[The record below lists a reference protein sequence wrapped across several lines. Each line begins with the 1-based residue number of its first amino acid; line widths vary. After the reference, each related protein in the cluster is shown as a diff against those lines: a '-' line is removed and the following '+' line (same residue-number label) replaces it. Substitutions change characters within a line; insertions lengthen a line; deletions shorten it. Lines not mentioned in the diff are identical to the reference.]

1 MKIDN
6 KGLDLIKSFEGCR
19 LKAYKCVST
28 EQYYTIGYGHY
39 GADVSKDMEITME
52 QATELLKNDVAKFEK
67 CVTSSVKVPVTQ
79 SMFNALVSFCY
90 NIGQGAFKSSTLL
103 KKLNKG
109 DYNGA
114 CAEFERWNKSGGKV
128 LNGLVKRRTKEQKE
142 FLRMGTPDNKPS
154 DIPSLKGYKGFSIVD
169 GLKSFGYPYN
179 FTYRKTL
186 WAKIGKTSNYKGTS
200 TQNTTLLNYLK
211 GV

>member
-19 LKAYKCVST
+19 LQAYKCVPT
-28 EQYYTIGYGHY
+28 EKYFTIGYGHY
-39 GADVSKDMEITME
+39 GVDVSKDMKITQE
-52 QATELLKNDVAKFEK
+52 QATEMLKQDVAKFEK
-67 CVTSSVKVPVTQ
+67 CVTDSVKVPVTQ

-90 NIGQGAFKSSTLL
+90 NVGQGAFKTSTLL
-103 KKLNKG
+103 KKLNKK

-114 CAEFERWNKSGGKV
+114 CEQFERWNKSGGKV
-128 LNGLVKRRTKEQKE
+128 LGGLVKRRAKEQKE
-142 FLRMGTPDNKPS
+142 FLRMGTPETKPS

-169 GLKSFGYPYN
+169 GLKSFGYPN
-179 FTYRKTL
+179 TFAYRKTL
-186 WAKIGKTSNYKGTS
+186 WAKIGKTSKYKGTA
-200 TQNTTLLNYLK
+200 TQNTQLLNYLK